1 MAEKQDNSE
10 ELAAE
15 LAALWNDEYLA
26 TRTAADLT
34 TPFNIALSLAEKI
47 LEEERRKRSER

>member
-15 LAALWNDEYLA
+15 LAALRNDEYLA